1 MRSATFGIE
10 ITDVF
15 LSLFSLLHLL
25 HLSID
30 LFLNF
35 LFSLLV
41 FATETSNSCSGVFAG
56 AVFQVVSV
64 EDLLVSFTID
74 SVYSVVETLALKVD
88 RVFKIQVLF
97 GDVLT
102 DDSSIIQVN

>member
-1 MRSATFGIE
+1 
-10 ITDVF
+10 
-15 LSLFSLLHLL
+15 
-25 HLSID
+25 
-30 LFLNF
+30 
-35 LFSLLV
+35 
-41 FATETSNSCSGVFAG
+41 VFAG

-64 EDLLVSFTID
+64 ENLLVSFTID